1 MISITALNRCL
12 CLVSSHGLTSEVIDS
27 HQALRSWLNE
37 KVWDGFDLV
46 PLPNVGHCMFV
57 SVQAEFSPACSG
69 DSSILRI
76 CAVYITQYHLSLQFS
91 FVLFFKKSTVEQS
104 TMMNYS
110 KTEDVKC
117 QVDIAPKYVT

>member
-1 MISITALNRCL
+1 MISITVLNRCL
-12 CLVSSHGLTSEVIDS
+12 CLVKSHSLTSVVIDS

-46 PLPNVGHCMFV
+46 PFPNVGHCMFV
-57 SVQAEFSPACSG
+57 SVQAEFSPACSI

-76 CAVYITQYHLSLQFS
+76 CAVYITQYHLSLQVY
-91 FVLFFKKSTVEQS
+91 FVLVEQL